1 MKKSSF
7 RKSLAV
13 GLFGIVCAALNTG
26 CNTADIGFGFMAGLG
41 AIPANL
47 IGNFI
52 TANFLGDIPQ

>member
-13 GLFGIVCAALNTG
+13 SFFGLVCAALNTG
-26 CNTADIGFGFMAGLG
+26 CNTADIQFGFLAGLG

-52 TANFLGDIPQ
+52 TANFLGAVNP

>member
-13 GLFGIVCAALNTG
+13 GLFGIMSAVLNTG
-26 CNTADIGFGFMAGLG
+26 CSTDDIGFGFLAGLG

-52 TANFLGDIPQ
+52 TANFLAANP